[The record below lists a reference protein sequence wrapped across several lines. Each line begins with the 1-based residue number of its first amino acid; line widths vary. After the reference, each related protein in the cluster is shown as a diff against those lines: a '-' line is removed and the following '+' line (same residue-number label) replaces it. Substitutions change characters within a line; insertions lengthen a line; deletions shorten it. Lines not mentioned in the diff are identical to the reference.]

1 MWMTCLILFVAAMP
15 RFAVVYPVMLVE
27 WLTVKS
33 CPGKSK
39 KYGITIMDTNAETRE
54 EFTATISSV
63 LDLIH
68 GRDLRRLK
76 RVTREIRV
84 IDRGVMWDYSPL
96 MKINTVDLQH
106 AKNVTSGL
114 PDEYNLQVLA
124 CFLIGTATCASLR
137 SRGIPQNRRNSPR
150 IEKLC
155 AVEMV
160 RFARKIGVDEI
171 TCEILGKELG
181 PSSFSERV
189 QYVKEGIRRI
199 LREGG

>member
-1 MWMTCLILFVAAMP
+1 
-15 RFAVVYPVMLVE
+15 
-27 WLTVKS
+27 
-33 CPGKSK
+33 
-39 KYGITIMDTNAETRE
+39 
-54 EFTATISSV
+54 
-63 LDLIH
+63 
-68 GRDLRRLK
+68 
-76 RVTREIRV
+76 
-84 IDRGVMWDYSPL
+84 
-96 MKINTVDLQH
+96 
-106 AKNVTSGL
+106 
-114 PDEYNLQVLA
+114 VLA